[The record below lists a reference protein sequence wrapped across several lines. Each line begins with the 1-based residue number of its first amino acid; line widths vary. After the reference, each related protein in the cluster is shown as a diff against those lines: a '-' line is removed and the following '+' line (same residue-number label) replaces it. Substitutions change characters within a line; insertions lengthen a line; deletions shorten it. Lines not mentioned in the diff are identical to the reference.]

1 MRLSASPD
9 VAPEDV
15 HSLLGRH
22 LRVDGYPMVL
32 DMDRS
37 QGCRLVD
44 ARNGRSYID
53 FFTFFAANPL
63 GQSAFQKG
71 RKEKDPQVFNLT
83 LEAGQTAHFGFRV
96 IIYEGPRTKEQ
107 IEEQFLAFS
116 K

>member
-22 LRVDGYPMVL
+22 LLVDGYPLVL

-53 FFTFFAANPL
+53 FFTFFASVL
-63 GQSAFQKG
+63 CFSQGYHLVWG
-71 RKEKDPQVFNLT
+71 
-83 LEAGQTAHFGFRV
+83 GFFPV
-96 IIYEGPRTKEQ
+96 AE
-107 IEEQFLAFS
+107 
-116 K
+116 